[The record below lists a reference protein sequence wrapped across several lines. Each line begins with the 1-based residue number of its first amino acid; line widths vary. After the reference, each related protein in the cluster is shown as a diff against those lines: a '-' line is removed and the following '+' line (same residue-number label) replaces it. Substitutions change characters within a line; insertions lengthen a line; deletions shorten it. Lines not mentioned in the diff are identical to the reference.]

1 MQTIQFIIDLW
12 FLEETDEY
20 VFDFENAGKVEP
32 FTLLFLSSEIKHFR
46 DYRPER
52 KFSGVNIKK
61 MQEAADMGFF
71 RAIGIEYGDA
81 DPNWEKSLTAIPIKI
96 FYCNNIIKDADKIG
110 KPVGEYLT
118 GRATTLSHIL
128 TRTDSGDLFDT
139 LQYSIREILRNVVE
153 HSESNQFGFC
163 AQHWPERKKVS
174 LAILDRG
181 IGLKQSL
188 MQNPY
193 LSVLNDTDAVK
204 LAIQP
209 GISGKAYAGVKADES
224 NIWANSGYGLYM
236 TSQIC
241 KMGGSFVL
249 TSGSKGIFLSETH
262 KRVFDIRSQGTAL
275 NLTLSTD
282 KLKSLSLMLARLR
295 ESEEVKNAPINPST
309 ASLGK

>member
-1 MQTIQFIIDLW
+1 MKTIQFIIDLW
-12 FLEETDEY
+12 FLEESDEY
-20 VFDFENAGKVEP
+20 IFDFENAGKVEP

-46 DYRPER
+46 DYRPNK
-52 KFSGVNIKK
+52 KFTGINIRK

-81 DPNWEKSLTAIPIKI
+81 DPNWEKSLTAIPIRI
-96 FYCNNIIKDADKIG
+96 FSCNDMIRNAENIG

-118 GRATTLSHIL
+118 GRATSLTHIL

-163 AQHWPERKKVS
+163 AQHWPEKKKVS

-181 IGLKQSL
+181 IGLRQSL
-188 MQNPY
+188 AQNPH

-209 GISGKAYAGVKADES
+209 GISGKAYNGAKIDET
-224 NIWANSGYGLYM
+224 NIWANSGYGLFM

-241 KMGGSFVL
+241 KLGGSFVL
-249 TSGSKGIFLSETH
+249 TSGSKGVFLSETH
-262 KRVFDIRSQGTAL
+262 ERLFDIRSQGTAL

-282 KLKSLSLMLARLR
+282 KLESLSLMLTRLR
-295 ESEEVKNAPINPST
+295 ESDVVKNAPLTPST